1 VPRHRN
7 LVLAHLWLAFAV
19 SAAAAVLG
27 VWQMWVR
34 SPLHAPY
41 ENPQNYFLS
50 VTTHGVS
57 MAYVLTTFFVMG
69 FGYFVAETA
78 LGHQIPGIRWAWAGF
93 AVGAIGAAMAALT
106 ILSGNA
112 SVLYTFYPPLT
123 ASPFFYIGLVLV
135 VAGSWVWCTIM
146 IVAMALWKRANPGQ
160 PVPLAMFATVANAI
174 LWLWT
179 TGGVAV
185 ELLFQ
190 VIPAAFGW
198 TAGIDAFTAICRAV
212 GIRPGSP
219 ARPTPPYQAEPQPV
233 TLVSWTA
240 ATFKDLHRADRANGA
255 LLPRS
260 TVSAVTRS
268 KQHPRSDDPAQCR
281 AVGLCTL

>member
-160 PVPLAMFATVANAI
+160 AVPLAMFATVANAI

-179 TGGVAV
+179 TGVWR
-185 ELLFQ
+185 LSYCFRS
-190 VIPAAFGW
+190 FRRRS
-198 TAGIDAFTAICRAV
+198 AGP
-212 GIRPGSP
+212 PGSTLSPRSAGRLGSGP
-219 ARPTPPYQAEPQPV
+219 ARR
-233 TLVSWTA
+233 L
-240 ATFKDLHRADRANGA
+240 G
-255 LLPRS
+255 LLLRIRLNRS
-260 TVSAVTRS
+260 R
-268 KQHPRSDDPAQCR
+268 
-281 AVGLCTL
+281 